1 MKKQFILNHRTFAD
15 LSKNDNITENG
26 IYTYL
31 CLKPLV
37 NNHWSYLHTNV
48 TELNFVL
55 SDVDISNNKSQKDC
69 IKAGLNELEQ
79 AGLIKIISNNKYDYK
94 LDLEGMIEEYD
105 KDTPNPYT
113 VFPIDAFRKTLK
125 DCKNKKTIFKC
136 LSGFYYELT
145 HNEITAD
152 TDGSEMWFFNVE
164 RESLAESCEVSVQS
178 LDKYLRILQENEI
191 IYTYKYN
198 YKYRDSGK
206 QLTNAYGEYKNKD
219 EIDKHCNKYID
230 DHKDKVYES

>member
-1 MKKQFILNHRTFAD
+1 MTREIVLHHKTFGKLSRTEI
-15 LSKNDNITENG
+15 ITENG
-26 IYTYL
+26 IYVYL

-69 IKAGLNELEQ
+69 IKAGLTELEQ

-94 LDLEGMIEEYD
+94 LDLDGMIEEYD

-152 TDGSEMWFFNVE
+152 TDGSEMWFFTVE

-191 IYTYKYN
+191 IYIRKLHY
-198 YKYRDSGK
+198 SK
-206 QLTNAYGEYKNKD
+206 QFPNVCVCGLYED
-219 EIDKHCNKYID
+219 
-230 DHKDKVYES
+230 KDKIDSYCNDCLNEH